1 MPNSEPNVSG
11 LARAGLWMCLAA
23 ATVCAAGGCGEAPGV
38 AAGPTTQ
45 LAGTPGANQQ
55 TFASDEDAVKA
66 LLAALSL
73 EDKDKRKETMRGI
86 FGPAAQDLA
95 SGDPV
100 EDAASFK
107 TFIAR
112 ATAKTRLEKQADA
125 LSILH
130 IGNEDWPFPIPI
142 VKTADGKWFFDTA
155 AGTEEI
161 LARRIGANELA
172 TIQVCRAYVL
182 AQRQYAGKDRDGSE
196 VLKYAQHFHSRPG
209 KKDGLY
215 WPAAAGEEQ
224 SPFGPLVAEA
234 SAKGYFGERPA
245 GQPAGPRPF
254 QGYFFHTLT
263 RQGPDVPG
271 GRYDYV
277 INGNMIAGFAL
288 IAWPAKYGSSGV
300 MTFVV
305 NHQGKVYQKDLGPNT
320 DQIARRIT
328 EYNPDASWKLVKD

>member
-1 MPNSEPNVSG
+1 MPNSERNVSG
-11 LARAGLWMCLAA
+11 LARASLWVCLAA
-23 ATVCAAGGCGEAPGV
+23 GAVCAVGGCGAAPGV

-45 LAGTPGANQQ
+45 ITGQPEANQQ
-55 TFASDEDAVKA
+55 TFATDEDAVKA
-66 LLAALSL
+66 LVETLGLT
-73 EDKDKRKETMRGI
+73 DKDKRKEAMHGI
-86 FGPAAQDLA
+86 FGPAGHDLA

-100 EDAASFK
+100 EDATSFK
-107 TFIAR
+107 TFVMR
-112 ATAKTRLEKQADA
+112 ATAKTRLEKKSDA

-130 IGNEDWPFPIPI
+130 IGNEDWPFPIPL
-142 VKTADGKWFFDTA
+142 VKGADGQWFFDTA
-155 AGTEEI
+155 AGKEEI

-196 VLKYAQHFHSRPG
+196 VLKYAQHFHSHPG

-215 WPAAAGEEQ
+215 WPAAPGEEQ

-234 SAKGYFGERPA
+234 SAKGYFGERPP

-254 QGYFFHTLT
+254 QGYFFHVLT

-288 IAWPAKYGSSGV
+288 IAWPDKYASSGV
-300 MTFVV
+300 MTFIV
-305 NHQGKVYQKDLGPNT
+305 NHQGKLYEKDLGPDT
-320 DQIARRIT
+320 DRLARGIT